1 MEWNEMDGTQKST
14 FDHYAAEQG
23 RAEAEADQAEQEQT
37 QTDANEAAS
46 SGEAKQ
52 KAGRAE
58 QSRVD
63 MTRRAKQNQ
72 NVSTN
77 ITEPQHN

>member
-1 MEWNEMDGTQKST
+1 MEWNEMDGTQSQHLT
-14 FDHYAAEQG
+14 IMQQS

-37 QTDANEAAS
+37 QTDANEAAN

-58 QSRVD
+58 QSRAD